1 MTLFAWEFQ
10 KCANPACTRQ
20 VKASVQYCCGYC
32 AVAHEVPFEV
42 HEHSLPCDRRAVERG
57 PYIDPWSP

>member
-1 MTLFAWEFQ
+1 MTFAWELQ

-20 VKASVQYCCGYC
+20 VKASVRYCCGPC
-32 AVAHEVPFEV
+32 VLACQGSFEI
-42 HEHSLPCDRRAVERG
+42 HEHTGLCDQRDAQRG